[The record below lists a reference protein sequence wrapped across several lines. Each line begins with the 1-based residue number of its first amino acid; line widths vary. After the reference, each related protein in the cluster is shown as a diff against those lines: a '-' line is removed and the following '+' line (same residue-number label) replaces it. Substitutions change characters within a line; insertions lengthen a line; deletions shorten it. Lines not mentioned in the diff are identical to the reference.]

1 MMFSGLTRKIAALAL
16 IGFTLTACAEGHEQE
31 GLGTLI
37 GAGLGA
43 WIGHEIGGS
52 SDGGQVVGT
61 AMGTLVG
68 AGIGQQ
74 IGRKLDRADRI
85 AMAQARYRALENT
98 PSGQRTSWEN
108 PDTGNSGWYEPKP
121 AYEFDGAYCREYTQ
135 KIVIGGEV
143 ETGYGTAC
151 RQPDGSWKIVG

>member
-1 MMFSGLTRKIAALAL
+1 MMNSGMKRTFAALVLA
-16 IGFTLTACAEGHEQE
+16 GFTLAACAEGREQE

-43 WIGHEIGGS
+43 WIGHEIGDGS
-52 SDGGQVVGT
+52 RGGEVAGT
-61 AMGTLVG
+61 ALGTLIG

-74 IGRKLDRADRI
+74 IGRKLDRADRL
-85 AMAQARYRALENT
+85 AMAQARYRALEYT
-98 PSGQRTSWEN
+98 PSGERTTWEN
-108 PDTGNSGWYEPKP
+108 PDSGHTGWYEPSP
-121 AYEFDGAYCREYTQ
+121 AYEFDGSYCREYTQ
-135 KIVIGGEV
+135 TIIIGGEK